1 VVEGGNRRRQ
11 IGAAAHLGAIARTLA
26 RYFARSR
33 EISPPL
39 PSTAPRARARA
50 HAAASMLGEWAR
62 SALWLFQRVGTD
74 GYFAGLDRALGRL
87 NAGIAALEAG
97 RARRGRAWRAVRA
110 RFLAAFAA
118 LYCAVLAHAAWVAQR
133 PAGTYTAA
141 QHARR
146 VAPVFAAPL
155 LAYGV
160 YAAAAALHAFLDRR
174 AARQAAA
181 LKARLRKT
189 LAELKDSTRFQRT
202 AEILQRHDPD
212 FVPPAPP
219 GAPRAGA
226 KAPGGGGPAEIG
238 RRATGAALSV
248 AAGAGGAA
256 ARLFSHVA
264 DGLVGDNPALLAA
277 LAQAQAEVGALE
289 AENANLRRSIG
300 LRLREAA
307 VAPAAA
313 AATPR
318 AQGGAPACEEG
329 SGGSGEWVRLPPGP
343 GAQPPAED
351 APPPEADE

>member
-1 VVEGGNRRRQ
+1 
-11 IGAAAHLGAIARTLA
+11 
-26 RYFARSR
+26 
-33 EISPPL
+33 
-39 PSTAPRARARA
+39 
-50 HAAASMLGEWAR
+50 MLGEWAR
-62 SALWLFQRVGTD
+62 SAAWLFQRVGTE

-118 LYCAVLAHAAWVAQR
+118 LYCVVLAHAAWVAQR

-160 YAAAAALHAFLDRR
+160 FTAAAALHAFLDRR

-181 LKARLRKT
+181 LKVRLRKT

-202 AEILQRHDPD
+202 AELLQRHDPD

-226 KAPGGGGPAEIG
+226 GGAGPAGAKAAGGGGPAAEIG

-248 AAGAGGAA
+248 AAGASGAA

-289 AENANLRRSIG
+289 AENAALRARAG
-300 LRLREAA
+300 LPPREAAAAAA

-313 AATPR
+313 AVAPR
-318 AQGGAPACEEG
+318 AQGGAPTGEEG
-329 SGGSGEWVRLPPGP
+329 SGGSGEWVRLAP
-343 GAQPPAED
+343 GAGAPQPAED
-351 APPPEADE
+351 ASPPEADY